1 MQPHLADGS
10 RTSTSAIRIA
20 ERRIGERRWSNE
32 FVVTRYVVVLNLGPV
47 YRAELINESEGG
59 IAIQVGELH
68 RTTAVG
74 RSIDV
79 IYRAVQRM
87 TNESY
92 RTDFG
97 YSLEGF
103 AGDYMDLVDN
113 RTTVLVIG
121 DGCNN
126 GFDPRLDIFETITR
140 RSRRTIWI
148 VTEMHAWTQYDS
160 DMAKYAPLCDNVLTA
175 YT

>member
-79 IYRAVQRM
+79 IYRGKRRAAEIWHFTANDQGFLVGLQW
-87 TNESY
+87 TEV
-92 RTDFG
+92 
-97 YSLEGF
+97 YS
-103 AGDYMDLVDN
+103 
-113 RTTVLVIG
+113 
-121 DGCNN
+121 
-126 GFDPRLDIFETITR
+126 P
-140 RSRRTIWI
+140 
-148 VTEMHAWTQYDS
+148 
-160 DMAKYAPLCDNVLTA
+160 
-175 YT
+175 